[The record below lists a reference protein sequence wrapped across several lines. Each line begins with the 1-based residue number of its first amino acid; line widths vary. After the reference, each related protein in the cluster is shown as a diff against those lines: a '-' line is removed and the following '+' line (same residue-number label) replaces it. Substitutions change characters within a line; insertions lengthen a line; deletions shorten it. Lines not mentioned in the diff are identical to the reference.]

1 MHTSSHPSIM
11 STSFMSPITPLEV
24 SRAAATHYAASSSAL
39 PLPSLSS
46 WSLDHSCTTFKIAKA
61 AGTIATATASATTTD
76 TNTATSTNTPR
87 HPKSTRLLEDDPDR
101 DEEAHIRSFKRNRN
115 QGMTLSPA
123 TPSKRRCYPMMLR
136 LLGNNPNSGATM
148 KSDHC
153 DFGTK
158 RWPNNNYYNQ
168 QQGFA
173 SFDFSADATE
183 NNDGNDAEILLPPIL
198 SRRPSQWPSFSSSFD
213 PGQGD
218 DNHGDS
224 TKSSSD
230 RETDQFPKACGSD
243 EDDDES
249 FCAPPPML
257 SQFRRNSTIRD
268 SSDLASSIEEFCQSL
283 VTS

>member
-1 MHTSSHPSIM
+1 M
-11 STSFMSPITPLEV
+11 STFIMTPITPSFKL
-24 SRAAATHYAASSSAL
+24 SRTGATHYAASSSAL

-46 WSLDHSCTTFKIAKA
+46 WSLDHSCTTFKIVKA
-61 AGTIATATASATTTD
+61 AGTTATATTTD
-76 TNTATSTNTPR
+76 TNTATITKTPS
-87 HPKSTRLLEDDPDR
+87 HPKSRRLIEDDPDR
-101 DEEAHIRSFKRNRN
+101 NEEAHIRGFKRNRK

-123 TPSKRRCYPMMLR
+123 NPSKRRCYPMMLR
-136 LLGNNPNSGATM
+136 LLGNNPNSGVTM

-153 DFGTK
+153 AFGTK
-158 RWPNNNYYNQ
+158 RWSNNYHNQ

-173 SFDFSADATE
+173 SLDLSLTTHRDQGRADETE
-183 NNDGNDAEILLPPIL
+183 NNDGNDAEILLPPRL

-213 PGQGD
+213 PGQSD

-230 RETDQFPKACGSD
+230 RKTDQFPKACGSD
-243 EDDDES
+243 EDDEES